1 MKVKDFIDNAGEN
14 VIIEIELPVKYVK
27 KFGSIVETHTFKSS
41 CYDDLSEYYDRTV
54 IASEYFEK
62 LPPIY
67 KLTDAANNT
76 DSSSFEGMYRLK
88 IK

>member
-27 KFGSIVETHTFKSS
+27 KLGSIVETHTFKSS

-54 IASEYFEK
+54 IASKYFKK

-67 KLTDAANNT
+67 KLTDAVNKT